1 MKTTTRAA
9 FAAFILAAT
18 LAFAGCSGEQPNTA
32 PPAPAN
38 TAAPEVVETPTPTP
52 TPVVQKF
59 GTPDSPFMNTIT
71 EAGVMVPGLPESREV
86 LDEADFDTWVVEGV
100 EIWNADTC
108 GDVTLVHAGGEVE
121 LACEGGR
128 FFLKD

>member
-1 MKTTTRAA
+1 MKTIKTAA
-9 FAAFILAAT
+9 AALIIAAT
-18 LAFAGCSGEQPNTA
+18 LTFTACSGEQPNTP
-32 PPAPAN
+32 PPAP
-38 TAAPEVVETPTPTP
+38 TAAPTVTEAPAPTP

-59 GTPDSPFMNTIT
+59 GTPENTFMETVS
-71 EAGVMVPGLPESREV
+71 EAGVMVPGLPEPREV
-86 LDEADFDTWVVEGV
+86 LDEADFDIWVAEGL

-108 GDVTLVHAGGEVE
+108 GEVTLVHSEGEIG

>member
-1 MKTTTRAA
+1 MKTTTKTA

-18 LAFAGCSGEQPNTA
+18 LAFTACSGEQPNTA
-32 PPAPAN
+32 PLAPTN

-59 GTPDSPFMNTIT
+59 GTPDSTFMEAAT

-86 LDEADFDTWVVEGV
+86 LDRADFDIWVVEGV

-108 GDVTLVHAGGEVE
+108 GEVTLIHSEGEVA
-121 LACEGGR
+121 LACESGR
-128 FFLKD
+128 FFLKN